1 MNRDSQYTSVEFGS
15 RMKEAGFLP
24 SMRVPWPTPTRHDN
38 AHGDHLEALYVS
50 AIYKGLRIGE
60 SLGLR

>member
-1 MNRDSQYTSVEFGS
+1 
-15 RMKEAGFLP
+15 MKEAGFLP